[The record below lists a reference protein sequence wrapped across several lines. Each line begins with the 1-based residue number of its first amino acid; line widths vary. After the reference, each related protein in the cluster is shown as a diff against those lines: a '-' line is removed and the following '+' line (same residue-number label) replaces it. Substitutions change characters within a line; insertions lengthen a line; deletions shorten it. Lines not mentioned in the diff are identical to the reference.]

1 MMELSS
7 KQPNDKSTDL
17 FSRRVKI
24 TTRNR
29 NTIHFEQTIYFQIP
43 LSWVGGQYKNNL
55 ATFSLTIA
63 QR

>member
-17 FSRRVKI
+17 FSGRVKV
-24 TTRNR
+24 TTRDR
-29 NTIHFEQTIYFQIP
+29 NTIHFEQTMYFEIP
-43 LSWVGGQYKNNL
+43 LSWVDGQYENNL

>member
-7 KQPNDKSTDL
+7 KEPNDNSTDL
-17 FSRRVKI
+17 FSGRVKI
-24 TTRNR
+24 TKRDRNS
-29 NTIHFEQTIYFQIP
+29 IHFEQTRCIEIP